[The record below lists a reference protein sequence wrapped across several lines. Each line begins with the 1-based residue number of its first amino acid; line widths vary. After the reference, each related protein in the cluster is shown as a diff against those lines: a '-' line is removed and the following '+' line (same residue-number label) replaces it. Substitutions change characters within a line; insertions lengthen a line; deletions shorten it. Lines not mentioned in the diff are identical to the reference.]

1 MLLKEFG
8 VSYSQLEPDKFVEI
22 TNRFTNVRWY
32 RLPRESGL
40 GHQDPIIK
48 SNEGLLTYQ
57 ISINWLQT
65 ERERRITL
73 VHEAVHVHWE
83 EGVDWDSFRE
93 VDLMTY
99 LKVAGYMNNG
109 DHEGLVDREARRFQT
124 GNRDLVERVYMGF
137 ARKEIERGA
146 YPPKKLTQ

>member
-8 VSYSQLEPDKFVEI
+8 VSYSQLEPENFVEI
-22 TNRFTNVRWY
+22 TNRFTRVRWY
-32 RLPRESGL
+32 QLPRESGL
-40 GHQDPIIK
+40 GHQDLIIK
-48 SNEGLLTYQ
+48 SDDGVVAYE

-73 VHEAVHVHWE
+73 VHEVVHVHWE
-83 EGVDWDSFRE
+83 EGVDWSSSRK

-99 LKVAGYMNNG
+99 LRVAVYMNNG
-109 DHEGLVDREARRFQT
+109 DHERLVDREARRFQMR
-124 GNRDLVERVYMGF
+124 NRDLVERVYTEF
-137 ARKEIERGA
+137 TRKEMEKGA